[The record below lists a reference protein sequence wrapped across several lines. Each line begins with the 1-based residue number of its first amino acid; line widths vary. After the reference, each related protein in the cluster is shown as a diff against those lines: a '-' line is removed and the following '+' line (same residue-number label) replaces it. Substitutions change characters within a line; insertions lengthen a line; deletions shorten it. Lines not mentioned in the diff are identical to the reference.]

1 MALALIAAIPLLAP
15 WFWFAARIFRVL
27 GGREFFASVGAA
39 SARLETEAVRHMAL
53 TYAGLVFAGLA
64 IGLDATD
71 RGSPSNSAPLVV
83 ALISAVL
90 AWAVSNLGSRRWVA
104 FVADALLL
112 LSVGELLIGVLA
124 LFSPSPDAFVTGVVA
139 IGWIAL
145 VGLSFATAHTTWVA
159 NRQAARINDGAA
171 DVQEAPPNVERGP
184 DD

>member
-1 MALALIAAIPLLAP
+1 
-15 WFWFAARIFRVL
+15 
-27 GGREFFASVGAA
+27 
-39 SARLETEAVRHMAL
+39 MAL

-139 IGWIAL
+139 IAGSRWSGCHSQQLTQPGWLTGRPPA
-145 VGLSFATAHTTWVA
+145 STTARPTFKKLRPTWNA
-159 NRQAARINDGAA
+159 
-171 DVQEAPPNVERGP
+171 VQTIEKQFDIIRCR
-184 DD
+184 